1 MCVCCVQENLE
12 KQTQH
17 AQTLTE
23 KLWLAER
30 QLEELQV
37 YKDTKDK
44 KSSELNSTILRLETE
59 VQRPRWFLS
68 FKDVPS
74 KKNSLVTKKW
84 TTQVLN
90 ILTLL

>member
-68 FKDVPS
+68 FKDKV
-74 KKNSLVTKKW
+74 KK
-84 TTQVLN
+84 
-90 ILTLL
+90 TLWSPKNGRQKS